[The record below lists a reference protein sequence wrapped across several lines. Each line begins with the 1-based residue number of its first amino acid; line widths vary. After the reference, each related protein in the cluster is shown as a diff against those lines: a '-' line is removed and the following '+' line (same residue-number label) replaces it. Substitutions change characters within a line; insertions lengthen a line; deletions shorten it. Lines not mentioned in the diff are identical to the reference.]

1 MPPTSRKA
9 RWACLAAALFA
20 MLSVGAS
27 RSETVQAPN
36 ERIVKVAGPTRVVT
50 KTKVV
55 TKIVREPAR
64 PPSGFV
70 TVDDCKAIKVG
81 MVIASGLLYYLP
93 DDRRRT
99 LDEPVRDSMADDRS
113 ARDHRAP
120 HAA

>member
-1 MPPTSRKA
+1 
-9 RWACLAAALFA
+9 

-81 MVIASGLLYYLP
+81 MRFQDMIYTYGWPAFDEGDTSTGFFDYPIVG
-93 DDRRRT
+93 DHDRTCSVDLVDHLVVSST
-99 LDEPVRDSMADDRS
+99 LR
-113 ARDHRAP
+113 
-120 HAA
+120 